1 MTQHHV
7 QYLGPNKMTAMTLS
21 LIGVRSHSLV
31 ITLVIPLYHLY
42 DLKPNPGFATQN
54 ETPSFPLN

>member
-21 LIGVRSHSLV
+21 LIGPLGMILRS
-31 ITLVIPLYHLY
+31 
-42 DLKPNPGFATQN
+42 
-54 ETPSFPLN
+54 